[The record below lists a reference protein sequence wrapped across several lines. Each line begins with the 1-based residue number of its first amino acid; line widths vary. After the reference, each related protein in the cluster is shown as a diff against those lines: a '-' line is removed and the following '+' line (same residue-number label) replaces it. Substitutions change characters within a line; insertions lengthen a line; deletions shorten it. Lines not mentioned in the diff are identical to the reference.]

1 MLFFIILYIY
11 IKYDIKSD
19 KKINNYSLVLSI
31 ILSMFLSVG
40 TIYSRYM
47 YTEIIQVINL
57 NNIILSDFILL
68 TYMVLWSILSLRK
81 VLFNNLNMAVA
92 FSTIIQMLLISLLFT
107 LVIKYLYELG
117 IPKKYVTLL
126 Q

>member
-1 MLFFIILYIY
+1 
-11 IKYDIKSD
+11 
-19 KKINNYSLVLSI
+19 
-31 ILSMFLSVG
+31 
-40 TIYSRYM
+40 
-47 YTEIIQVINL
+47 
-57 NNIILSDFILL
+57 
-68 TYMVLWSILSLRK
+68 
-81 VLFNNLNMAVA
+81 MAVA